1 MKSRFAPLTRYFS
14 PGALV
19 IFVIAVV
26 SVVVA
31 LLLPHTPRKGMP
43 FWVSTTPHY
52 AAYQPFVH
60 EWNERH
66 PDQPIDLKLL
76 NAVALERRMLSG
88 FLAGTPV
95 ADLVEPN
102 ISVATKAFAG
112 PLSSVGY
119 VDLTDR
125 LKADGLLDI
134 INRPSFAPYT
144 TRGRIFGLPH
154 DVHPVLLAY
163 RADLTEAAGID
174 LSKVETWDDYF
185 RVLRPLMRD
194 LDGDGQPDRFL
205 LEAWDSE
212 PFATTTLLMQAG
224 GTLLDEHDKPAM
236 NNPHNA
242 AIIARMVTWF
252 TGPRRTCVDI
262 NAASALG
269 HRQRL
274 DGLAIGYLMP
284 DWRIGQWKRE
294 NPGLAG
300 KLKIIPL
307 PAWEPGGRRTSVT
320 GGTMLGITRTS
331 RHFESAWAFAKELY
345 LSPRL
350 AEQMFRDT
358 NIITPVKSLWNSPI
372 FDQPDPFFCGQAVGR
387 LYINQAPH
395 LPLRSS
401 SPYNVIAGS
410 YLTNAV
416 ANLRNFADRTRTYDE
431 AALRIEAQRILDE
444 AQRVLEREISRNLL
458 IDRQP

>member
-1 MKSRFAPLTRYFS
+1 MKSRLAQLTRFFS
-14 PGALV
+14 PGVLV
-19 IFVIAVV
+19 ILVIAII
-26 SVVVA
+26 SVTIA
-31 LLLPHTPRKGMP
+31 LLLPRKKSEGMP
-43 FWVSTTPHY
+43 FWVSATPHY
-52 AAYQPFVH
+52 QAYLPFVR

-66 PDQPIDLKLL
+66 PDHLINLKQIHS
-76 NAVALERRMLSG
+76 AALERRMLSG

-102 ISVATKAFAG
+102 IAVATKAFAG

-134 INRPSFAPYT
+134 INGPSFAPYT

-163 RADLTEAAGID
+163 RSDLTEAAGID

-194 LDGDGQPDRFL
+194 MDGDGQPDRFL

-224 GTLLDEHDKPAM
+224 GTLLDEHDRPVM
-236 NNPHNA
+236 NHPRNA
-242 AIIARMVTWF
+242 AIIARLVTWF
-252 TGPRRTCVDI
+252 TGPRRACIDI
-262 NAASALG
+262 NGASALG

-294 NPGLAG
+294 NPNLAG
-300 KLKIIPL
+300 KLKLIPL

-320 GGTMLGITRTS
+320 GGTMLGIARTTHS
-331 RHFESAWAFAKELY
+331 FEAAWAFAKELY

-358 NIITPVKSLWNSPI
+358 NIITPVKSLWDSPI
-372 FDQPDPFFCGQAVGR
+372 FDQPDPFFSGQTPGR
-387 LYINQAPH
+387 LYITQAPN

-401 SPYNVIAGS
+401 SPYNVIAGG

-416 ANLRNFADRTRTYDE
+416 ASLRGYADRTRTYDE
-431 AALRIEAQRILDE
+431 ATLRVEAQRILDE

-458 IDRQP
+458 IDR